1 MSDEKIIRHC
11 APTLASMK
19 TGNLFT
25 CAFSS
30 REEMLESARS
40 FNRRMC
46 PRGLRAVPMRYANGL
61 GLIYVYRPQKLDKD
75 LAHETAGR
83 LLGDCGYPCR
93 NANRC
98 LARLRSRVNA
108 SEEFPHE
115 IGLFLGYPPE
125 DVDGFINRHDEA
137 VCTGLWKVYG
147 DAEKARRT
155 FEKYKK
161 CTSVYIKKWHEGYT
175 MERLTV

>member
-46 PRGLRAVPMRYANGL
+46 PRGLRAVPMRYANGMESSMSTD
-61 GLIYVYRPQKLDKD
+61 R
-75 LAHETAGR
+75 
-83 LLGDCGYPCR
+83 
-93 NANRC
+93 
-98 LARLRSRVNA
+98 RSW
-108 SEEFPHE
+108 
-115 IGLFLGYPPE
+115 
-125 DVDGFINRHDEA
+125 
-137 VCTGLWKVYG
+137 TK
-147 DAEKARRT
+147 T
-155 FEKYKK
+155 
-161 CTSVYIKKWHEGYT
+161 
-175 MERLTV
+175 